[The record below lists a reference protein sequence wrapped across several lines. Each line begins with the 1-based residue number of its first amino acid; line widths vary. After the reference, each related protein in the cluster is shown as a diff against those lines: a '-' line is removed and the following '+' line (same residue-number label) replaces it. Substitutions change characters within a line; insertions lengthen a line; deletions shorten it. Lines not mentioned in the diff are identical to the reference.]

1 MANYFFMFYEDIQDM
16 DLSNALQ
23 SLMALDWRLFVFIM
37 LMSYKNLKNLT
48 ASCTSYYFYK
58 ILPIG

>member
-37 LMSYKNLKNLT
+37 LMSYRKLKKLNGKLHKLL
-48 ASCTSYYFYK
+48 F
-58 ILPIG
+58 L